1 MHAMDDMALLRE
13 YAASRSED
21 AFAELVSRRI
31 HFVHSAALRQVHD
44 PHLAEEVTQAV
55 FVILAQ
61 KAGKISDKTVLAG
74 WLFRTTRFAALAQMR
89 AETKRRQRETEAQ
102 MQTEFESSAADE
114 FWSQISPQ
122 LDEALTALGEKDRQ
136 AVLLRYFENKSMAE
150 VGTALNAGEDTA
162 RKRVGRALEKLRN
175 FFAKRGVAS
184 TTAII
189 AGVLAANS
197 VQAAPAGLATT
208 IATAAVKGPTAV
220 ASTLAL
226 VKGTLKIM
234 TYAKLKLAL
243 GMAVGALLVAGTVNV
258 ALSSMTDDDKTSA
271 GQPTEKET
279 TFAKEIMKSIADD
292 DYQEFIA
299 DGDRNFKTI
308 TKAQFQS
315 LCDQDTSQLKNGY
328 HVIFLGALTQD
339 GGRITL
345 WKVSHDDGTDDDLL
359 HLAIARG
366 KISGALVTYAFQ

>member
-279 TFAKEIMKSIADD
+279 TFA
-292 DYQEFIA
+292 
-299 DGDRNFKTI
+299 
-308 TKAQFQS
+308 
-315 LCDQDTSQLKNGY
+315 
-328 HVIFLGALTQD
+328 
-339 GGRITL
+339 
-345 WKVSHDDGTDDDLL
+345 
-359 HLAIARG
+359 
-366 KISGALVTYAFQ
+366 